1 MRLNDSS
8 HPRDP
13 FGRFSRRGFLK
24 GAAALAVTRPS
35 LASAQGRAK
44 SSQHSILAYVGAYSG
59 KQGPVGS
66 KANEQ
71 GIFLFHMN
79 PATGVLAQRGHFAN
93 DSATAWLEVD
103 PSGKHL
109 YAANIIET
117 FQGANSGSVSAFS
130 IDRANGNLEL
140 LNTVSSG
147 GAGPAHVSVHP
158 SGKHLLVANFSGGSV
173 AVLPIRPNGELGAA
187 TDVKADIG
195 TVGPIHPTS
204 AAPGNFAI
212 FGHDGG
218 AHPHMIQADPTGR
231 FVLVNDLALDK
242 IFIWKFDVQ
251 KGTLTANDPPSVAL
265 PPGDGPRHCV
275 FQADGKRLYSLQEQ
289 GSTLVLFDFDATSG
303 RLTAKQTVSTLP
315 KGFTGT
321 SFTSGIVVS
330 SDGKFLYVT
339 NRLHDSVAIFSIG
352 KGGVLTWVDEV
363 WTRGDYPRALEIDP
377 TGNFIYVCNQRS
389 DAITAYRINRET
401 GHLTFTGQYTPVAT
415 PAIIIFLSRHNW
427 EQS

>member
-1 MRLNDSS
+1 MRSNNSS
-8 HPRDP
+8 PQRNP

-24 GAAALAVTRPS
+24 GAAALAVAQQPS
-35 LASAQGRAK
+35 LAPAQGQAN
-44 SSQHSILAYVGAYSG
+44 SSNRPILAYVGAYSG

-66 KANEQ
+66 KANEE
-71 GIFLFHMN
+71 GIFLFHMD
-79 PATGVLAQRGHFAN
+79 PATGVLARRGHFAN
-93 DSATAWLEVD
+93 DSAAAWLEVD

-117 FQGANSGSVSAFS
+117 FQGTNSGSVSAFS
-130 IDRANGNLEL
+130 IDRVTGNLEL

-147 GAGPAHVSVHP
+147 GAGLAHVSVHP

-173 AVLPIRPNGELGAA
+173 AVLPILPNGGLGPAS
-187 TDVKADIG
+187 DVKADVG

-204 AAPGNFAI
+204 APRGNFAI
-212 FGHDGG
+212 FGHDDG

-251 KGTLTANDPPSVAL
+251 KGTLTANDPPTVPL

-275 FQADGKRLYSLQEQ
+275 FQANGKRLYSLQEQ
-289 GSTLVLFDFDATSG
+289 GSTLVLFDFDPTSG

-321 SFTSGIVVS
+321 SFTSGVVVS
-330 SDGKFLYVT
+330 RDGRFLYVT

-352 KGGVLTWVDEV
+352 KGGALAWVDEV

-389 DAITAYRINRET
+389 DAVTAYRINRET

-415 PAIIIFLSRHNW
+415 PAIIIFLS
-427 EQS
+427 